1 MFENIGLKGNP
12 DKCHLLLRKNDN
24 CEANINKN
32 RISNTIFKKLV
43 CVTFNNQLN
52 FNNYISKICKTASN
66 KLYALTRVSHC
77 TDEDK
82 RRILFTSYFLSL
94 FNYWPLIWMNHNKP
108 INKKINNL
116 HERALRL
123 IYCGY
128 SSTFQ
133 QLFQRDNCLIIHPK
147 NIQELAI
154 MMHKVVN
161 KIAPTIVSELF
172 SFSNVNIV

>member
-43 CVTFNNQLN
+43 CVTFDNQLN

-108 INKKINNL
+108 INKKINK
-116 HERALRL
+116 
-123 IYCGY
+123 
-128 SSTFQ
+128 ST
-133 QLFQRDNCLIIHPK
+133 K
-147 NIQELAI
+147 
-154 MMHKVVN
+154 
-161 KIAPTIVSELF
+161 
-172 SFSNVNIV
+172 VNILWLFKYFPTTFSKR